1 MRPRSLTG
9 SRLGSPPRGDAR
21 GVHRSRST
29 RVALAAAA
37 LAGLLGVSGC
47 VSVVVGRPSAQV
59 PQRAAP
65 GEVTVIGAVEGSVD
79 EQARNALADLEA
91 FWADRFPDVFGQE
104 FQPLQGGYF
113 SVDPGDIDPRNYP
126 QGVGCG
132 ADPREAENNAF
143 YCQAPQAPNSDA
155 ITYDRA
161 FLGELA
167 AEHGRFLPAMVMAHE
182 FGHAVQ
188 ARVGLPDRS
197 IAVETQADCL
207 AGAWTAWVA
216 TGEAEH
222 SSLRDAELDD
232 LLRGYFLLRDPVGT
246 SSAAESAHGSYFDR
260 VSGFQDGFDGGP
272 EACRD
277 EFGPERVFT
286 QGEFT
291 RDDDLATGGNASYP
305 KLLELV
311 DDSLPTVW
319 EQAFRDVF
327 GEQFRAPQIEPFD
340 RRAPDCAP
348 DPDRDLVFCPDEG
361 IVAFD
366 EADLGAPAYELGDFA
381 VATAI
386 AIPYS
391 LSVRDQLGLST
402 DDEEAVRSALCLTGW
417 YAARVYN
424 GQAGIE
430 ISPGDLD
437 ESVRFLLTYGNDPD
451 VLPDVALSGF
461 QQVDLFRAG
470 FIRGLRACGIGA

>member
-1 MRPRSLTG
+1 MRHRSLTG
-9 SRLGSPPRGDAR
+9 ARLGPPSRGDAR
-21 GVHRSRST
+21 GVRRPRAT

-47 VSVVVGRPSAQV
+47 VSVVVGRPSAQA
-59 PQRAAP
+59 PQRTAP
-65 GEVTVIGAVEGSVD
+65 GEVTGAVEGSVD
-79 EQARNALADLEA
+79 AQAGDALADLET
-91 FWADRFPDVFGQE
+91 FWAERFPDVYGRE
-104 FQPLQGGYF
+104 FPPLQGGYF
-113 SVDPGDIDPRNYP
+113 SVDPGDIDPRVYP

-132 ADPREAENNAF
+132 TDPREAENNAF
-143 YCQAPQAPNSDA
+143 YCQDPQAPNSDA

-167 AEHGRFLPAMVMAHE
+167 AEYGRFLPAMVMAHE

-188 ARVGLPDRS
+188 TRVGLPDRS

-272 EACRD
+272 ESCRD

-286 QGEFT
+286 QGAFT
-291 RDDDLATGGNASYP
+291 RDDDLARGGNATYP
-305 KLLELV
+305 ELLDLV
-311 DDSLPTVW
+311 DKSLPTVW
-319 EQAFRDVF
+319 EQAFRDVL

-348 DPDRDLVFCPDEG
+348 DPDRDLVFCPDEE

-366 EADLGAPAYELGDFA
+366 ESDLAAPAYELGDFA
-381 VATAI
+381 VATAV

-424 GQAGIE
+424 RQAGIE

-437 ESVRFLLTYGNDPD
+437 ESVRFLLTYGTDPD

-470 FIRGLRACGIGA
+470 FVQGLGACGIGA